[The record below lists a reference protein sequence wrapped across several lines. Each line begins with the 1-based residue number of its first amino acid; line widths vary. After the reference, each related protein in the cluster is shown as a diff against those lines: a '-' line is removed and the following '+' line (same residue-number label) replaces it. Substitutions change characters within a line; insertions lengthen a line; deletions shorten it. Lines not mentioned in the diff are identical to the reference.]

1 MDWDALLKA
10 EAKREQLR
18 RKTMGERSTLHSR
31 KRRSDPHRNS
41 KVPDIPVVPIQN
53 LPPNW
58 TKQITD
64 TSLPDTPPSVDR
76 AIQTQH
82 ITDLS
87 KSNLKRNAEEQLEDL
102 RKQLRKAY
110 GLGGI

>member
-10 EAKREQLR
+10 EAKKEELR

-31 KRRSDPHRNS
+31 KRRSDPHRYA
-41 KVPDIPVVPIQN
+41 KVPDIAVVPIQKQS
-53 LPPNW
+53 PDW
-58 TKQITD
+58 THQIKD

-82 ITDLS
+82 TSGLN
-87 KSNLKRNAEEQLEDL
+87 KTNLKRNAEQQLEDL